1 MGLLVYEPYSKTIDP
16 FCSRR
21 ATSYA
26 RNVPDPKTLR
36 IMVYS
41 CQSKNRLLCNA
52 SESVKKSKSCLKRA
66 QARKDGSLGELWSRT
81 SYSQTRAIQ
90 WQWSPTGQSPLLLHT
105 LRRAEPSEANPT
117 TLLQS
122 FEGYPLRVDLRSEK
136 PCLHAEV
143 SACRQ
148 TGVTARRRGFLR
160 RRVNSCAYCEEGLPN
175 L

>member
-66 QARKDGSLGELWSRT
+66 QAPKDGSLGELWTCLRV
-81 SYSQTRAIQ
+81 A
-90 WQWSPTGQSPLLLHT
+90 PPPEA
-105 LRRAEPSEANPT
+105 LRRAGASAKAGPSLLESDSGEPTAVEPHGPKPVVTPHATEGGTLRSKPYYAPSE
-117 TLLQS
+117 
-122 FEGYPLRVDLRSEK
+122 
-136 PCLHAEV
+136 
-143 SACRQ
+143 
-148 TGVTARRRGFLR
+148 LR
-160 RRVNSCAYCEEGLPN
+160 RVPSSRSSTV
-175 L
+175 

>member
-66 QARKDGSLGELWSRT
+66 QARKEGSLGELWSRT

-105 LRRAEPSEANPT
+105 LRRAELSEANPT

-122 FEGYPLRVDLRSEK
+122 FEGYLFALIYGLRNRACTPKCLPVGRQALR
-136 PCLHAEV
+136 HA
-143 SACRQ
+143 
-148 TGVTARRRGFLR
+148 GVAFCVG
-160 RRVNSCAYCEEGLPN
+160 G
-175 L
+175 